1 MKVWGQIVRL
11 KMSTLVPRLVEGE
24 GDVNEAGKRLGASNE
39 KVEPTESRRMFTDG
53 TKSET
58 RLSGCLGSRG

>member
-1 MKVWGQIVRL
+1 
-11 KMSTLVPRLVEGE
+11 MSTLVPRLVEGE